1 MAKRYEPP
9 VPPIH
14 DFLTDLD
21 RLWDLPVEGKVHLHL
36 IGSTALML
44 QANYLRG
51 TKDTD
56 VLETADMNATTR
68 ARLELLAGPGTCLH
82 RSHRMYLEIVGG
94 GLPFLPQAP
103 EWVGVVELNQHL
115 SRLHVDVLSVVDVV
129 VSKLKRFSAGDQEDV
144 RAMIDLGLVPHERL
158 LERFRSAVLAYEADA
173 RAGRDLPRCVA
184 HLHRIERDLLGTGE
198 TEIPLPDFIYE

>member
-1 MAKRYEPP
+1 LAKHYEPP

-14 DFLTDLD
+14 EFLKDLD
-21 RLWDLPVEGKVHLHL
+21 RLWDLPVDGKVRLHL

-56 VLETADMNATTR
+56 VLETADMTAGTR
-68 ARLELLAGPGTCLH
+68 ARLELLAGPGTRLH
-82 RSHRMYLEIVGG
+82 RSHRTYLEVVGG

-103 EWVGVVELNQHL
+103 QWIGVVELNQHL

-144 RAMIDLGLVPHERL
+144 RAMIELGLVPHDHL
-158 LERFRSAVLAYEADA
+158 LERFRSAVSAYELDA

-184 HLHRIERDLLGTGE
+184 NLHRAERDLLGTRE
-198 TEIPLPDFIYE
+198 TEISLPASIDE